1 MLVLFFHLASASSNL
16 AIKVARIAAQKA
28 LTIIPADDTM
38 ENQAS
43 PTAATPK
50 PAPTEDENNVTTGRP
65 PALEESSADEEDVF
79 DESDGDNHKRRQ
91 NRAQNA
97 LTETQAGTLNFV
109 MEHRIFLNAILGLLA
124 ERDKKATEIGM
135 NDPNTIKSGPL
146 KKASHLVKG
155 VWKVKYVELRRGML
169 TYYEDS
175 VGDKSAGNLLRKNVP
190 LDSNNCSCRAVKI
203 HRDGVVAV
211 TGAIFELIVGNTRR
225 LWLTKSKDERRAWV
239 EAINDAMVGGS
250 FTQGSAKGQHGK
262 QGSVKSKSP
271 FKKDL
276 KKYLKIQGVLK
287 NAKSKAEYVTTIRE
301 LENYP
306 LEIPMQ
312 WIMEQVEKP
321 PGDDGMGAFYEGALA
336 KGIDQL
342 WRDLQ
347 RDSILINNELF
358 KGDVGHGPEKILGA
372 LARNIVTTSRS
383 ATSGTSTKYAIPESK
398 AFAYARDV
406 LLSINRTRSGGD
418 SYYCIE
424 TLCNNQDLIVITP
437 SSREAE
443 PLSITVEMNDNEDT
457 VDYSINDKSGW
468 IRTRNRIQM
477 SWRKRFFV
485 LSEGILSFYRNSTP
499 RPHGLRGQM
508 VLTDANISVSKDRA
522 GHYVL
527 SIEAKDGLDRFL
539 YFNNEDKLLAWA
551 YALELA
557 AKGSSLST
565 PNRRLFGKK
574 ETMPENI
581 EESMKRH
588 VERLGLDIDD
598 DGVEERIARLS
609 AKASSQVR
617 VSVLGSSEFK
627 IVTMDPQGDDTDT
640 WATIGAAFG
649 QSFRI
654 TGDRI
659 VRGEET
665 VKFIVTDCTD
675 AVDFSEVL
683 EMSDSFESK
692 TPRRSIMGIRRG
704 KN

>member
-1 MLVLFFHLASASSNL
+1 MADDAKEMQASA
-16 AIKVARIAAQKA
+16 A
-28 LTIIPADDTM
+28 P
-38 ENQAS
+38 
-43 PTAATPK
+43 ATPE
-50 PAPTEDENNVTTGRP
+50 PAVDDNIPSGHP
-65 PALEESSADEEDVF
+65 PALEESSADEEDIF
-79 DESDGDNHKRRQ
+79 DESDVDHNKRLRNASQ
-91 NRAQNA
+91 NN
-97 LTETQAGTLNFV
+97 LTETQAATLNFV
-109 MEHRIFLNAILGLLA
+109 MEHSIFLKAILGLLA

-135 NDPNTIKSGPL
+135 NDPNTLKSGPL

-155 VWKVKYVELRRGML
+155 VWKVKYVEVRRGML
-169 TYYEDS
+169 TYYEDT
-175 VGDKSAGNLLRKNVP
+175 VGDKSAGSLLRKNIP
-190 LDSNNCSCRAVKI
+190 LDSNDCSCRAVKI
-203 HRDGVVAV
+203 HRNGVVAV

-225 LWLTKSKDERRAWV
+225 LWLAKSKDERRAWI

-250 FTQGSAKGQHGK
+250 FTQGSTKGQHGK

-276 KKYLKIQGVLK
+276 KKYLKVQGVLK
-287 NAKSKAEYVTTIRE
+287 NAKSKAEYLTSIRE

-306 LEIPMQ
+306 LEIPVQ
-312 WIMEQVEKP
+312 WIMEQMEKP
-321 PGDDGMGAFYEGALA
+321 PGDEGMGAFYEGALA

-347 RDSILINNELF
+347 RDSILINKELF
-358 KGDVGHGPEKILGA
+358 KGDVGHGPEKIIGA
-372 LARNIVTTSRS
+372 LARNIVNISRS
-383 ATSGTSTKYAIPESK
+383 TTSGTSTRYAIPESK

-424 TLCNNQDLIVITP
+424 TLCNNQNLIAITP
-437 SSREAE
+437 SSREAK

-457 VDYSINDKSGW
+457 TDYSIDDKSGW

-485 LSEGILSFYRNSTP
+485 LSGEGTLSFYRNSTP

-508 VLTDANISVSKDRA
+508 VLTDANISVDKSKDKA
-522 GHYVL
+522 GYYVL
-527 SIEAKDGLDRFL
+527 SIEAKDGLDRFF

-551 YALELA
+551 YALELV
-557 AKGSSLST
+557 AKGNSLST
-565 PNRRLFGKK
+565 TNRRLFGKK

-598 DGVEERIARLS
+598 DDVEERIARLS
-609 AKASSQVR
+609 AKASSQIKISVR
-617 VSVLGSSEFK
+617 GSSEFK

-640 WATIGAAFG
+640 WATISAAFG

-665 VKFIVTDCTD
+665 VKFRVTDCSD
-675 AVDFSEVL
+675 AIAFSDAL
-683 EMSDSFESK
+683 DMTDSFESK
-692 TPRRSIMGIRRG
+692 TPRRSIMKIRRG
-704 KN
+704 KNNDNR